1 MDNGIVYHYCKPKVF
16 KKIIDSKKIWLSDMR
31 KSNDYEEIVGMM
43 DKILAALPVRIGEER
58 DLFSP
63 LVSVD
68 FKYEKY
74 LISYVR
80 EYWECEISPNALWM
94 AVCFSGAEDD
104 LAQWRGYTE
113 RATGFAVGIDVSHV
127 RGEIEKLN
135 NRFVRFGEI
144 IYDKDKHDEY
154 VSYVLGELMT
164 LIRSSEGKREDNIE
178 RKLRSAVR
186 KWFSA
191 LVRDIA
197 YFKNPSFAQ
206 EKEIRLCYSRVIKI
220 PELLNRSTLSAL
232 NFLHYNVTDNDVVAH
247 LEVDFP
253 TDVISRIIIGPMN
266 RATPNDV
273 RMLLAT
279 CGFKTD
285 SIEIVKSKTPYRV

>member
-1 MDNGIVYHYCKPKVF
+1 MDNGVVYHYCKPKVF
-16 KKIIDSKKIWLSDMR
+16 EKIIKSKKIWLSDMR

-58 DLFSP
+58 ELFSP

-68 FKYEKY
+68 YKYEKY

-80 EYWECEISPNALWM
+80 EYWETEISPNALWM

-113 RATGFAVGIDVSHV
+113 RATGFAVGIDVSRV
-127 RGEIEKLN
+127 KTEIDKLN
-135 NRFVRFGEI
+135 NRLVRFREI
-144 IYDKDKHDEY
+144 IYDKQNHDEY
-154 VSYVLGELMT
+154 VECVLLELMSM
-164 LIRSSEGKREDNIE
+164 IRMSEGKNEENIE

-186 KWFSA
+186 KWFSG

-206 EKEIRLCYSRVIKI
+206 EKEIRLCYSRIIKI
-220 PELLNRSTLSAL
+220 AELPPHSILSSL
-232 NFLHYNVTDNDVVAH
+232 SFLHYNVTDNDVVAH

-253 TDVISRIIIGPMN
+253 TDVISKIIIGPMN

-279 CGFKTD
+279 CGFDIDK
-285 SIEIVKSKTPYRV
+285 IEIVKSKTPYRV